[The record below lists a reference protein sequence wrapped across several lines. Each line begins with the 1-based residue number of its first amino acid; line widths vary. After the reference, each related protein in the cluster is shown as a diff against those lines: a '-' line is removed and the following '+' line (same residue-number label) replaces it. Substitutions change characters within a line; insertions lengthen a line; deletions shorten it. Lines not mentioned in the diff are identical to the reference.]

1 MIDFDA
7 VQRLNVQDG
16 DLLVVVP
23 PDSDQHDMEQLC
35 NALYV
40 QMPGRKVIIIRGPV
54 QQLDV
59 EAMSNLGWYRA

>member
-16 DLLVVVP
+16 DLLVVP
-23 PDSDQHDMEQLC
+23 EDSDQHDIELLC
-35 NALYV
+35 DALYV
-40 QMPGRKVIIIRGPV
+40 QMPARKVIIIRGPV

-59 EAMSNLGWYRA
+59 ADMNKLGWFRA

>member
-16 DLLVVVP
+16 DLLVVP
-23 PDSDQHDMEQLC
+23 PNSDQHDMELLI

-59 EAMSNLGWYRA
+59 GDMNKLGWYRA

>member
-1 MIDFDA
+1 MIDFEA
-7 VQRLNVQDG
+7 VKRLNVQDG
-16 DLLVVVP
+16 DLLVVP
-23 PDSDQHDMEQLC
+23 PDSDSHDMELLI

-59 EAMSNLGWYRA
+59 GDMNKLGWYRA

>member
-1 MIDFDA
+1 MIDIDA
-7 VQRLNVQDG
+7 VKRLNVQDG
-16 DLLVVVP
+16 DLLVVP
-23 PDSDQHDMEQLC
+23 EDSDQHDMELLI

-59 EAMSNLGWYRA
+59 GDMNKLGWYRA

>member
-1 MIDFDA
+1 MIDFEA

-16 DLLVVVP
+16 DLLVVP
-23 PDSDQHDMEQLC
+23 PDSDSHDMELLI

-40 QMPGRKVIIIRGPV
+40 QMQGRKVIIIRRPV

-59 EAMSNLGWYRA
+59 GDMNKLGWYRA

>member
-16 DLLVVVP
+16 DLLVVP
-23 PDSDQHDMEQLC
+23 LDSDTHDMELLI

-59 EAMSNLGWYRA
+59 GDMNKLGWYRA

>member
-16 DLLVVVP
+16 DLLVVP
-23 PDSDQHDMEQLC
+23 PNSDQHDMELLI

-59 EAMSNLGWYRA
+59 GAMNKLGWYRA

>member
-16 DLLVVVP
+16 ALLVVP
-23 PDSDQHDMEQLC
+23 ENSDYRDMELLRD
-35 NALYV
+35 ALYI

-54 QQLDV
+54 QQMDV
-59 EAMSNLGWYRA
+59 GDMNKLGWYRA

>member
-1 MIDFDA
+1 MIDFEA

-16 DLLVVVP
+16 DLLVVP
-23 PDSDQHDMEQLC
+23 PDSDQHDMELLI

-59 EAMSNLGWYRA
+59 GDMNKLGWYRA

>member
-16 DLLVVVP
+16 DLLVVP
-23 PDSDQHDMEQLC
+23 PDSDQHDMELLI

-40 QMPGRKVIIIRGPV
+40 QMPGRKVILIRGPV

-59 EAMSNLGWYRA
+59 GDMNELGWYRA